1 MKLPRIASM
10 EIRLTLLLGV
20 IALVVSSIAGYTLFW
35 ALKREVQRQEITE
48 VAGKLELI
56 NHLIGMQTTLAQMQD
71 LRSALDNIM
80 VGHGNL
86 KTWITLADGSVFY
99 GEAPPVDV
107 RPLSGREISCTRR
120 TAGTCAGC
128 ACRWKAR
135 CCRGPSSPWPL
146 TCALARSSCMPSPPR
161 WS

>member
-107 RPLSGREISCTRR
+107 GARGGRPAARAAGRHAA
-120 TAGTCAGC
+120 AGGRAH
-128 ACRWKAR
+128 
-135 CCRGPSSPWPL
+135 RG
-146 TCALARSSCMPSPPR
+146 R
-161 WS
+161 